1 MDVERVRAIIKKFA
15 HVEETVQ
22 WGESLV
28 FWVGD
33 KAIGGRMFAVVRM
46 EGQGKVVMSFSAG
59 PERYAELIE
68 NEGLIPAPYAAHNYW
83 VALERWD
90 ALEARD
96 LAQLLADAHALTLA
110 KLSKRTRAVLAMPAP
125 ERRRLVAQRREAL
138 LAAKAA
144 ESVAKKA
151 SPRRS
156 NKPAGKSAAALE
168 PAPAAASRRRKTERV
183 PA

>member
-1 MDVERVRAIIKKFA
+1 MDAERVRAIVRKFA

-68 NEGLIPAPYAAHNYW
+68 NEGLIPAPYSAHNYW

-125 ERRRLVAQRREAL
+125 ERRRLVAERRRLVAERRKAL

-144 ESVAKKA
+144 KSITRKA
-151 SPRRS
+151 SSPRS
-156 NKPAGKSAAALE
+156 AKPPSGKQPT
-168 PAPAAASRRRKTERV
+168 PA
-183 PA
+183 